1 MNREVKAERL
11 TKMASWLS
19 SLFGLF
25 VFLVCLSC
33 FFSLFSCPSFLP
45 DICRVYFHSMSV
57 VYTCRPRLCTVSVI
71 PAACLRCLSS
81 LPVCRVC
88 LSLLTTFLFP
98 LFTSL
103 CACVCLQELAICGWT
118 NMAAVG
124 GICEAIYV
132 KYCSYSW
139 VVMVHYFPWAAA
151 LQINDLLIDIWTI
164 LGPFIQKYIINVGSA
179 RFRGGKRRGVCNHAA
194 AFV

>member
-1 MNREVKAERL
+1 
-11 TKMASWLS
+11 
-19 SLFGLF
+19 
-25 VFLVCLSC
+25 
-33 FFSLFSCPSFLP
+33 
-45 DICRVYFHSMSV
+45 
-57 VYTCRPRLCTVSVI
+57 
-71 PAACLRCLSS
+71 
-81 LPVCRVC
+81 
-88 LSLLTTFLFP
+88 
-98 LFTSL
+98 
-103 CACVCLQELAICGWT
+103 
-118 NMAAVG
+118 MAAVG

-179 RFRGGKRRGVCNHAA
+179 RSRGGKRRGVCNHAA